1 MAGYGTDQ
9 DFEAWMAAN
18 GFSVPAGAPTS
29 AALRQRG
36 SAYVD
41 GRCFPGVPTGG
52 LAQERAW
59 PRTGAEAYGQTIAAD
74 VIPLAIE
81 HAAYA
86 AGYFDAAND
95 GALTSR
101 SSIDAGV
108 KRKFERVEGV
118 VQEETEY
125 FSSGDAAAD
134 AAITIPMVEALL
146 KPFLGDPTF
155 PDVLV
160 V

>member
-1 MAGYGTDQ
+1 MVGYGTDQ
-9 DFEAWMAAN
+9 NFEAWVAAN
-18 GFSVPAGAPTS
+18 GFALPAGAPTS

-36 SAYVD
+36 SAYID

-59 PRTGAEAYGQTIAAD
+59 PRTGAEAYGQVIASD

-86 AGYFDAAND
+86 AGYFDAANN

-108 KRKFERVEGV
+108 KRKRNRIEGAV
-118 VQEETEY
+118 DTETEY

-146 KPFLGDPTF
+146 KPFLGDADF

>member
-1 MAGYGTDQ
+1 MAGYGDDAAFT
-9 DFEAWMAAN
+9 AWLDEQ
-18 GFSVPAGAPTS
+18 GFALPAGAPS
-29 AALRQRG
+29 PAALRQRG
-36 SAYVD
+36 SAYID

-59 PRTGAEAYGQTIAAD
+59 PRTGAEVYGQSIPSDT
-74 VIPLAIE
+74 IPLAIE
-81 HAAYA
+81 HASYA
-86 AGYFDAAND
+86 AGYFDAANG
-95 GALTSR
+95 GALSSR

-146 KPFLGDPTF
+146 KPFLGDPSF

>member
-1 MAGYGTDQ
+1 MAGYGDDTK
-9 DFEAWMAAN
+9 FEAWLAGN
-18 GFSVPAGAPTS
+18 GFTLPTGAPS
-29 AALRQRG
+29 PAALRQRG
-36 SAYVD
+36 SAYID

-59 PRTGAEAYGQTIAAD
+59 PRTGAEAYGQTIPSD
-74 VIPLAIE
+74 TIPLAIE

-86 AGYFDAAND
+86 AGYFDAASG
-95 GALTSR
+95 GALSSR
-101 SSIDAGV
+101 SSIDAGL
-108 KRKFERVEGV
+108 KRKRTRVEGAV
-118 VQEETEY
+118 DTETEY

-146 KPFLGDPTF
+146 KPFLGEPHF